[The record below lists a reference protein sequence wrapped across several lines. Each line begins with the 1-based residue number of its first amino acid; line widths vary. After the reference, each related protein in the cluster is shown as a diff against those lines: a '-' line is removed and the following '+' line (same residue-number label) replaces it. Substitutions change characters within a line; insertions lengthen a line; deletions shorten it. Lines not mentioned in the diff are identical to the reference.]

1 MLTREHAIARIED
14 GIVVPD
20 RLIRSKHAHYSAL
33 AKSAARVYE
42 EGRGRTRRE
51 LHSAIH
57 RVFANELDCP
67 IRRIDSF
74 CKLLDERGTFEM
86 DEKGLASKLRREVF
100 RKASA
105 HHPLVSHVDKL
116 FGNAEFKVKDLIA
129 SSFSKSWMELQEG
142 MFRDLIEN
150 HTLLEFQ
157 SFATP
162 VELLSRYNI
171 AQTQVALFD
180 AVEVI
185 VQMRED
191 FKSIVR
197 YAKLARL
204 MHRIQ
209 RTSDGYRI
217 ALDGPASLLQNTS
230 RYGVSMAKFL
240 PGLLSCRGWSL
251 SASIRKPKWGRLRL
265 LLDAECGLNSSVVA
279 PSEFDSS
286 VEEKFYERW
295 KNADTL
301 GWTIERETEILS
313 QGQSVFFP
321 DFVFRH
327 QDGRVAMMEIIGFW
341 TPEYLEHKRKSLSLF
356 PKDNLFFAIHQ
367 SIDSPSLQIEE
378 RRVLRYKTSISVE
391 TVLRTL
397 REAMK

>member
-1 MLTREHAIARIED
+1 
-14 GIVVPD
+14 
-20 RLIRSKHAHYSAL
+20 
-33 AKSAARVYE
+33 
-42 EGRGRTRRE
+42 
-51 LHSAIH
+51 
-57 RVFANELDCP
+57 
-67 IRRIDSF
+67 
-74 CKLLDERGTFEM
+74 
-86 DEKGLASKLRREVF
+86 
-100 RKASA
+100 
-105 HHPLVSHVDKL
+105 
-116 FGNAEFKVKDLIA
+116 
-129 SSFSKSWMELQEG
+129 MELQEG

-301 GWTIERETEILS
+301 GWSIERETEILS

>member
-74 CKLLDERGTFEM
+74 CKLLDERGTFET

-157 SFATP
+157 PFANP

-265 LLDAECGLNSSVVA
+265 LLDAECGLNSSVVGL
-279 PSEFDSS
+279 EYRTRDRDSQPRS
-286 VEEKFYERW
+286 IGV
-295 KNADTL
+295 
-301 GWTIERETEILS
+301 LS
-313 QGQSVFFP
+313 
-321 DFVFRH
+321 RLC
-327 QDGRVAMMEIIGFW
+327 I
-341 TPEYLEHKRKSLSLF
+341 
-356 PKDNLFFAIHQ
+356 
-367 SIDSPSLQIEE
+367 
-378 RRVLRYKTSISVE
+378 
-391 TVLRTL
+391 
-397 REAMK
+397 